1 VSEEYVLKSLKI
13 KWNRLR
19 LLAVLVVPAM
29 VLTACSSTSS
39 STSSPA
45 PTATPTS
52 SSSSGGKSASV
63 TIGVAAITESSP
75 VVPEEIATIQQGAK
89 LLGWKT
95 VVLNANGDPAEM
107 ASDMSALV
115 NENVNI
121 IYDLAI
127 QPSDAQQGME
137 AAKAKGIP
145 VIEIGAPVI
154 DPNHLTA
161 VTYAPS
167 DAHMANL
174 LAAQMI
180 KDYPNGAKALNLADS
195 SIPAINIRSQ
205 TLLKDTKGTGIQ
217 VASTHQVDLSNPV
230 TDTDTA
236 VADALHANPSI
247 NMIWALQDFEFS
259 ASVQTIKSQHLGNVG
274 VFAFYLDPVDFGILR
289 SMKGTETK
297 AAVVDSP
304 IQFSPWYALDATVN
318 KFILK
323 KSNWITSQS
332 IKPLPYALVT
342 PNNVQ
347 ATGDTYPY
355 PSFEPFFV
363 QRWKAEGVKVNQ

>member
-1 VSEEYVLKSLKI
+1 MKSLTKLM
-13 KWNRLR
+13 KWNRFR
-19 LLAVLVVPAM
+19 LLAVLVVPAL
-29 VLTACSSTSS
+29 VLTACSSGSASS
-39 STSSPA
+39 STG
-45 PTATPTS
+45 TS
-52 SSSSGGKSASV
+52 SSSSGGKSAPV
-63 TIGVAAITESSP
+63 TIGVAAITEGAA
-75 VVPEEIATIQQGAK
+75 VVTEEISTIQQGAN

-95 VVLNANGDPAEM
+95 VVLNANGDPAQM
-107 ASDMSALV
+107 AADMSALV
-115 NENVNI
+115 NQNVNI

-127 QPSDAQQGME
+127 QPASAQQGLE

-180 KDYPNGAKALNLADS
+180 KDYPHGAKVLNLAAS
-195 SIPAINIRSQ
+195 SIPAIVIRSQ
-205 TLLKDTKGTGIQ
+205 TLLNDTKGTGIQ
-217 VASTHQVDLSNPV
+217 VVATHQTDLANPV
-230 TDTDTA
+230 TDTQT
-236 VADALHANPSI
+236 ADADAIHANPAI
-247 NMIWALQDFEFS
+247 NMIWALQDFEFTT
-259 ASVQTIKSQHLGNVG
+259 SVQTIRSQNLGNVG
-274 VFAFYLDPVDFGILR
+274 VYAFYLDPSDFGILR
-289 SMKGTETK
+289 SMKGTSSH

-304 IQFSPWYALDATVN
+304 IQYTPWYALDATVN

-323 KSNWITSQS
+323 KSDWITPQS
-332 IKPLPYALVT
+332 IKPLPYTLVT

-355 PSFEPFFV
+355 PSFQPFFV
-363 QRWKAEGVKVNQ
+363 QRWKAEGVKVNS